1 VVNLRLRA
9 SAPGPSM
16 VPRKLDKGAK
26 SPAPVA
32 QIDTLVGDKIR
43 RLPIY
48 VRDDLGAGAKLR
60 GPSMIVELSSTT
72 YLAPEFAL
80 RVDDFGN
87 FHLEMRA

>member
-1 VVNLRLRA
+1 
-9 SAPGPSM
+9 
-16 VPRKLDKGAK
+16 
-26 SPAPVA
+26 
-32 QIDTLVGDKIR
+32 
-43 RLPIY
+43 